1 MTFEVGKTYLT
12 RDGSEAEIMSR
23 NSFTLVGT
31 VTKTNGKRISLMWL
45 PTGSSVY
52 YDDKEMDLMPPDAEP
67 ELEGKTARDL
77 CDTVYGVYSRMASYV
92 SDKQEQD
99 GVQHKLKEENAALLS
114 ENNYVLVQI
123 EELQKEYGRLHVA
136 LREARMIAQ
145 GMVEAVK
152 QDSLD
157 DPPQISTDRLCSA
170 LVIMCGCKIYR
181 GEDAHS
187 CPFYSFSGKTNNA
200 HCTCCKKCTANCTKM
215 AAQLAV
221 DQTKCATRNI
231 KP

>member
-1 MTFEVGKTYLT
+1 
-12 RDGSEAEIMSR
+12 
-23 NSFTLVGT
+23 
-31 VTKTNGKRISLMWL
+31 
-45 PTGSSVY
+45 
-52 YDDKEMDLMPPDAEP
+52 MPPDAEP

-123 EELQKEYGRLHVA
+123 EELQKENGRLHVA

-145 GMVEAVK
+145 GMV
-152 QDSLD
+152 
-157 DPPQISTDRLCSA
+157 
-170 LVIMCGCKIYR
+170 
-181 GEDAHS
+181 DAM
-187 CPFYSFSGKTNNA
+187 
-200 HCTCCKKCTANCTKM
+200 KCE
-215 AAQLAV
+215 
-221 DQTKCATRNI
+221 TR

>member
-77 CDTVYGVYSRMASYV
+77 CDTVYGVYSRIASYV

-99 GVQHKLKEENAALLS
+99 SVQPKLKEENASLFKANLELL
-114 ENNYVLVQI
+114 
-123 EELQKEYGRLHVA
+123 EEVDALQKENRRLHTQ
-136 LREARMIAQ
+136 LHEARLIAQ
-145 GMVEAVK
+145 GMVDASK
-152 QDSLD
+152 IFPSMK
-157 DPPQISTDRLCSA
+157 CS
-170 LVIMCGCKIYR
+170 CGYFYLEEDKHMFPTTIGGIYGFKICR
-181 GEDAHS
+181 A
-187 CPFYSFSGKTNNA
+187 CGKLRDL
-200 HCTCCKKCTANCTKM
+200 HESK
-215 AAQLAV
+215 
-221 DQTKCATRNI
+221 I
-231 KP
+231 